1 VSHAQ
6 RWSLVFL
13 FVGCA
18 PQPVSPGG
26 GGAGTEGAILADGG
40 SGASEPRYVKPSDAE
55 LRQRLSPMQYTVTQQ
70 EGTEPAYRNEYWDNH
85 APGLYVDIITGEPLF
100 SSSDKY
106 DSHTGWPSFTRPL
119 AGARLVERPDYKL
132 GYVRRELRTVYS
144 NSHLGHI
151 FDDGPPPTG
160 LRYCMN
166 SAALRFIPASELEAL
181 GYGAFRS
188 RVGPEQERSEWEGK
202 RPW

>member
-1 VSHAQ
+1 VPHAQ

-13 FVGCA
+13 VVGCA
-18 PQPVSPGG
+18 RQPVSPGSR
-26 GGAGTEGAILADGG
+26 GAGTEGAILAGG
-40 SGASEPRYVKPSDAE
+40 DSGASEPRAYVKPTDAE
-55 LRQRLSPMQYTVTQQ
+55 LRQRLSPMQYNVTQQ

-119 AGARLVERPDYKL
+119 ATARLLERPDHKL
-132 GYVRRELRTVYS
+132 GYLRRELRTVYS
-144 NSHLGHI
+144 DSHLGHI
-151 FDDGPPPTG
+151 FDDGPPPMG

-166 SAALRFIPASELEAL
+166 SAALRFIPESELDAQ

-188 RVGPEQERSEWEGK
+188 RVGPEQAEWEGK